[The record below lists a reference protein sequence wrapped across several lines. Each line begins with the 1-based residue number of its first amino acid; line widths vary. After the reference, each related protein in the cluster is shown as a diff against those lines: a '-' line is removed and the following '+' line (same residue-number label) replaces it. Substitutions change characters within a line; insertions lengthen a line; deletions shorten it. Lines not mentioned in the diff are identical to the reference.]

1 MFWIVAAAMSREE
14 GRTTKG
20 PILVALAVASA
31 VSASVF
37 NATFEHQAASGVE
50 SMRHHFAYVRS
61 DIRDLFGIKPDYV
74 G

>member
-1 MFWIVAAAMSREE
+1 MFRIGDAAMSREE

-37 NATFEHQAASGVE
+37 NVTFEHQAVSGVE
-50 SMRHHFAYVRS
+50 SMRHHFAYVGS
-61 DIRDLFGIKPDYV
+61 DIQDLFGIKPDNA